1 MNGSNLINLQ
11 ELLRKLPFLKEWHRG
26 TVLYRKQLSAV
37 SRLDKGS
44 CCYAIIPDLVK
55 NHRIITACCYE
66 DEEEFVYRLHKVNS
80 ELGDPGTWLDA
91 EGYV

>member
-66 DEEEFVYRLHKVNS
+66 DEEDLFIGYTRSIVNW
-80 ELGDPGTWLDA
+80 EILALG
-91 EGYV
+91 